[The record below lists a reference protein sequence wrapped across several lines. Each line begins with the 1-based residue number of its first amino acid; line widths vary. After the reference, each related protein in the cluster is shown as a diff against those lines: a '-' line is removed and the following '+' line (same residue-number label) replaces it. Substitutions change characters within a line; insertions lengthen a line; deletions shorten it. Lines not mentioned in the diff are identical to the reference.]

1 MAWVAAIIVLIL
13 LVVSAGFRQF
23 ALVLILIC
31 VIGGFAFYQYEQQEE
46 KRSKTRIPISEIEI
60 EGLTL
65 KPSYSSY
72 DLTGRIKNNSNQYTL
87 SGLQMNLTFRDCEIE
102 NENNC
107 IIVAEED
114 EYIYTNIPPKQA
126 RDFTEGIYLYSD
138 MKIKGKMVWS
148 YDIAYT
154 KAK

>member
-1 MAWVAAIIVLIL
+1 MAWVIAIVILIL

-23 ALVLILIC
+23 AFVLILIC
-31 VIGGFAFYQYEQQEE
+31 VIGGFAYYQYEQEEE
-46 KRSKTRIPISEIEI
+46 KRSKTRIPISEIKI

-65 KPSYSSY
+65 KPSYSGY
-72 DLTGRIKNNSNQYTL
+72 DLTGRIKNNSSQYAL
-87 SGLQMNLTFRDCEIE
+87 NGIQMNLIFRDCEIE

-107 IIVAEED
+107 IIVAEEN
-114 EYIYTNIPPKQA
+114 EYIYTNIPPQQA
-126 RDFTEGIYLYSD
+126 RDFSESIYLYSD